1 MEKKKNKFIYFI
13 IFLIIWIIFSWIYSS
28 IFLKSVDRN
37 SYLELISW
45 EWFLNNKVLEIWKRE
60 KLSKND
66 IIETKTSDS
75 LAVIEWWDW
84 SITRLWWNTK
94 IEIKEQFVSK
104 NKNNINIAFKLS
116 SWKTWSNILSYLW
129 EDSYFKQIFS
139 DTEVAVRW
147 TIYVVD
153 MENDYLQVDSHK
165 VSLKN
170 PNFWEIEV
178 TENKQLRLS
187 DFKFI
192 SLDDFI
198 RFFKDKWFFE
208 INKKL
213 DKEYFLKL
221 TAELYNDLG
230 DFVAYSSK
238 KIDDLTK
245 QQRESLYKDFLQK
258 YQDLNFITPE
268 YSKKLFDAKINL
280 KEKLIE
286 LTPESWKWLI
296 MDTLKYDLKNI
307 FDSKNF
313 QSFDKIIDIL
323 KVNEKYLDSKKMEEY
338 FNIFN
343 IKFEISETINRSI
356 DIFKENVVNNPNY
369 KKFFDSV
376 TNQITDSINEQKNI
390 FLKVFDWIKNL
401 FN

>member
-221 TAELYNDLG
+221 TAELYNDLN

-245 QQRESLYKDFLQK
+245 QQRESLYKEFLQK